1 MDIETLMTKS
11 GAYVVSERRRHERN
25 VGERPRLTKP
35 ALAISYMFG
44 AGAKAIAS
52 DLARALQETEEPG
65 SGTWEVFDHQL
76 IEKALQLEHWPRKL
90 AETIA
95 EEKRFFVDELV
106 DDLFSLRPPSW
117 VLMPQVIETVT
128 NLAITGH
135 AVLLGHGA
143 TMITAELPNVFHV
156 RLTGSLLRR
165 IERVEKHLG
174 VTHEEAAKLVRKVDH
189 QREKYAKAYFHARLN
204 NELHHDLA
212 INTDRIAEADAVTI
226 ISQAAR
232 RFFSTL

>member
-11 GAYVVSERRRHERN
+11 GAYVESERRRHEHG

-35 ALAISYMFG
+35 TLAISYMFG

-76 IEKALQLEHWPRKL
+76 IEKALQQEHWPIKL
-90 AETIA
+90 ATLIA

-117 VLMPQVIETVT
+117 VLMPQLIETTT
-128 NLAITGH
+128 NLAVTGH
-135 AVLLGHGA
+135 AILVGHGA

-156 RLTGSLLRR
+156 RLTGSLPRR

-174 VTHEEAAKLVRKVDH
+174 VTHEEAVKLVRKVDH

-204 NELHHDLA
+204 DELHHDLA
-212 INTDRIAEADAVTI
+212 INTDRISQEDAV
-226 ISQAAR
+226 AVVANMAR